1 MENVEQF
8 GLINPE
14 ELKGDEVTT
23 VIKEAKVLRKRDHD
37 YSPVTLELN

>member
-1 MENVEQF
+1 MENVKQF

-23 VIKEAKVLRKRDHD
+23 VIKEAKVLRSGTTTTTR
-37 YSPVTLELN
+37 